1 MDAKNISITVFISE
15 NLPFLKTFVY
25 DWYLCISYSEHV
37 EPWPTIFT
45 RPNIT
50 HYEEKNSWPDFQ
62 KIICIKVK

>member
-37 EPWPTIFT
+37 NHDPLYLHGLTLHIMKKKIVGQIFK
-45 RPNIT
+45 R
-50 HYEEKNSWPDFQ
+50 SFA
-62 KIICIKVK
+62 